1 MIRSNKELKHY
12 LEQDKI
18 ALKINR
24 NRPKL
29 FSDEIW
35 KYQILLRKI

>member
-1 MIRSNKELKHY
+1 MIKNNKDLKHY
-12 LEQDKI
+12 LEQDKK

-24 NRPKL
+24 SRPKF

-35 KYQILLRKI
+35 KYQRSL